1 VFVFVLRGAQAP
13 LFHGVLPFPGAA
25 VFEGAPFFRPAVR
38 PRLFA
43 LAECDAEQDGLEA
56 KKVRSSMRGSPELLT
71 SDLG

>member
-13 LFHGVLPFPGAA
+13 LFHGVLPGAA
-25 VFEGAPFFRPAVR
+25 VFEGAPFFRRAVR